1 MRVFT
6 LLETQWRVISGMA
19 GMVYQ
24 GLDYAAVESLLR
36 LLQIKNRAKVFE
48 GLRVMEGAALSV
60 LNSNSK

>member
-6 LLETQWRVISGMA
+6 QLETQWRVVAGMA

-36 LLQIKNRAKVFE
+36 LLKIPDRQAMFN
-48 GLRVMEGAALSV
+48 GLQVMEQAALKE
-60 LNSNSK
+60 LKRKRD